1 MTFFSTLRYCPH
13 LLQVA
18 PRVVVPSK
26 GGVGGGD
33 VKLLNSRSGLDY
45 IFLVLVEVLERLLLF
60 YADGAVVSLEEAATF
75 M

>member
-1 MTFFSTLRYCPH
+1 M
-13 LLQVA
+13 
-18 PRVVVPSK
+18 
-26 GGVGGGD
+26 
-33 VKLLNSRSGLDY
+33 KLLNSRSGLDY